1 MNSDTRRKCPNC
13 GWCFSTLGYMT
24 WRTEMTKSEALCIL
38 KVRSA
43 AEVDGWENLCVLL
56 DVYLECLGLWLW
68 EDLYLGPSLWKEKLN
83 QRNFFNFYFLENS
96 GKLQISWGTVK
107 WTAEAQWNPKHPRAN
122 AHSYRHLSET
132 STQKSMPLLC
142 HGFLRSHQEHQQ
154 FDILLHSVPCMI
166 VSFKRKLS

>member
-13 GWCFSTLGYMT
+13 GWCFSTLEYMT
-24 WRTEMTKSEALCIL
+24 WKTEMTKSEALCIL
-38 KVRSA
+38 NVRSA
-43 AEVDGWENLCVLL
+43 AEFDGWENLCVLL

-122 AHSYRHLSET
+122 AHSYRLRW
-132 STQKSMPLLC
+132 KLPLKNPC
-142 HGFLRSHQEHQQ
+142 HSCVMGFLGVIRNTNNLTSCSTVFHAW
-154 FDILLHSVPCMI
+154 
-166 VSFKRKLS
+166 